1 MPAPP
6 AQAASFP
13 LNASPNAA
21 EVVLTFLESVG
32 RRSEAELYLRLFRKL
47 PKESFA
53 LIAPGGPVLR
63 EGVGALVAQLNFLSD
78 LGLFAPLV
86 LGLFDPESAAAG
98 AERLVKRLPG
108 AGLSP
113 TLHDSREP
121 DLADQLRADLRS
133 ERLPIVTFLPDPA
146 AGLEDRLSALAEL
159 ARALDTRK
167 IVLLRRRGGIP
178 ARGDRPMQLAP
189 GHTLSASGGW
199 VSVINLRTDRDALLA
214 GKRLGK
220 RDLQLVEGANTLLAA
235 LGSSSVLVSVT
246 SPLNLLKELFT
257 VKGAGTLIK
266 AGTEIIRSADYAAL
280 DVARL
285 RQLLEESFGRPLAPD
300 FFDRPPLAV
309 YYEASYRGAA
319 ILHAAPTAPYLTKF
333 AVMPEAQG
341 EGIGHDLWHALERDF
356 PKIFWRA
363 RPENPIAV
371 WYQSECD
378 GMLRRPGWNVYFR
391 GIEPERIPELVSYA
405 ELIPSD
411 FSPKD
416 APAAGS
422 L

>member
-1 MPAPP
+1 MT
-6 AQAASFP
+6 
-13 LNASPNAA
+13 ASPNAA

-53 LIAPGGPVLR
+53 LIAPGGPVVR
-63 EGVGALVAQLNFLSD
+63 EGGGTLVEQLHFLAE
-78 LGLFAPLV
+78 LGLYAPLV

-98 AERLVKRLPG
+98 AERLFKRLPA

-113 TLHDSREP
+113 TLHDADEP
-121 DLADQLRADLRS
+121 ELVERLRRDLRS
-133 ERLPIVTFLPDPA
+133 ERLPIVTFLPDPNR
-146 AGLEDRLSALAEL
+146 GLNERLAALAEL
-159 ARALDTRK
+159 ARGLDTRK

-178 ARGDRPMQLAP
+178 ARADRPIQLAP

-199 VSVINLRTDRDALLA
+199 VSVINLRTDREPLLA
-214 GKRLGK
+214 AKRFGK
-220 RDLQLVEGANTLLAA
+220 RDLELIEGAHTLVRAV
-235 LGSSSVLVSVT
+235 GMSSLLVSLT

-266 AGTEIIRSADYAAL
+266 AGTEILRHDSYAEV
-280 DVARL
+280 DTARI

-300 FFDRPPLAV
+300 FFEQVPLAV
-309 YYEASYRGAA
+309 YCEASYRGAA
-319 ILHAAPTAPYLTKF
+319 ILHSKPPAPYLTKF

-356 PKIFWRA
+356 PRIFWRA
-363 RPENPIAV
+363 RPENPIAA
-371 WYQSECD
+371 WYQNECD
-378 GMLRRPGWNVYFR
+378 GMLRRPGWNIYFR
-391 GIEPERIPELVSYA
+391 GLEPELIPELVVHA
-405 ELIPSD
+405 EAIPSD
-411 FSPKD
+411 FSPRD
-416 APAAGS
+416 EPASGS

>member
-1 MPAPP
+1 MPAPLAP
-6 AQAASFP
+6 ASAP
-13 LNASPNAA
+13 LSASPSAA

-63 EGVGALVAQLNFLSD
+63 EGVGTLVEQLHFLGE

-98 AERLVKRLPG
+98 AERLARRLPA
-108 AGLSP
+108 AGLSH
-113 TLHDSREP
+113 TLHAANEP
-121 DLADQLRADLRS
+121 DLAQSLVSDLRS
-133 ERLPIVTFLPDPA
+133 ERFPIVSFGPDP
-146 AGLEDRLSALAEL
+146 GVGTEQRLMALAEL
-159 ARALDTRK
+159 ARRLDTRK
-167 IVLLRRRGGIP
+167 VVLLRRRGGIP
-178 ARGDRPMQLAP
+178 SRADRPIVLGP

-199 VSVINLRTDRDALLA
+199 VSVINLRTDHHALLA
-214 GKRLGK
+214 AKRFGK
-220 RDLQLVEGANTLLAA
+220 RDLELITGADTLLDAV
-235 LGSSSVLVSVT
+235 GSSSLLVSVT

-266 AGTEIIRSADYAAL
+266 IGTEIERRDAYTEE
-280 DVARL
+280 DVTRL
-285 RQLLEESFGRPLAPD
+285 RPLLEESFGRTLAPD

-309 YYEASYRGAA
+309 YIESSYRGAA
-319 ILHAAPTAPYLTKF
+319 ILHAAAPAPYLSKF
-333 AVMPEAQG
+333 AVLPEAQG
-341 EGIGHDLWHALERDF
+341 EGIGHDLWHAIERDF
-356 PKIFWRA
+356 PRIFWRA
-363 RPENPIAV
+363 RPNNPIAV

-391 GIEPERIPELVSYA
+391 GLEPERVPDLVAHA
-405 ELIPSD
+405 EAMPPD
-411 FSPKD
+411 FVGPKE
-416 APAAGS
+416 APGS

>member
-1 MPAPP
+1 V
-6 AQAASFP
+6 
-13 LNASPNAA
+13 NASPNAA

-53 LIAPGGPVLR
+53 LIAPGGPVVR
-63 EGVGALVAQLNFLSD
+63 EGGGALVEQLHFLAE
-78 LGLFAPLV
+78 LGLYAPLV

-98 AERLVKRLPG
+98 AERLFKRLPS

-113 TLHDSREP
+113 TLHDADEPELVETLRRE
-121 DLADQLRADLRS
+121 LRS
-133 ERLPIVTFLPDPA
+133 ERLPIVTFLPDPNR
-146 AGLEDRLSALAEL
+146 GLNERLAALAAL
-159 ARALDTRK
+159 AHGLDTRK

-178 ARGDRPMQLAP
+178 ARADRPIQLAP

-199 VSVINLRTDRDALLA
+199 VSVINLRTDREPLLA
-214 GKRLGK
+214 AKRLAK
-220 RDLQLVEGANTLLAA
+220 RDLELIEGAHTLVRAV
-235 LGSSSVLVSVT
+235 GMSSLLVSLT

-266 AGTEIIRSADYAAL
+266 AGTEILRRDSYAEV
-280 DVARL
+280 DTGRI

-300 FFDRPPLAV
+300 FFEQPPLAV
-309 YYEASYRGAA
+309 FFEASYRGAA
-319 ILHAAPTAPYLTKF
+319 ILHSKPPAPYLTKF

-356 PKIFWRA
+356 PRIFWRA
-363 RPENPIAV
+363 RPENPIAA
-371 WYQSECD
+371 WYQAECD
-378 GMLRRPGWNVYFR
+378 GMLRRPGWNIYFR
-391 GIEPERIPELVSYA
+391 GLEPEVIPELVVHA
-405 ELIPSD
+405 EAIPSD

-416 APAAGS
+416 EPASGS

>member
-1 MPAPP
+1 MPAPLAP
-6 AQAASFP
+6 ASAP
-13 LNASPNAA
+13 LSASPSAA

-63 EGVGALVAQLNFLSD
+63 EGVGTLVEQLHFLGE

-98 AERLVKRLPG
+98 AERLARRLPA
-108 AGLSP
+108 AGLSH
-113 TLHDSREP
+113 TLHAANEP
-121 DLADQLRADLRS
+121 DLAQSLVSDLRS
-133 ERLPIVTFLPDPA
+133 ERFPIVSFGPDP
-146 AGLEDRLSALAEL
+146 GVGTEHRLMALAEL
-159 ARALDTRK
+159 ARRLDTRK
-167 IVLLRRRGGIP
+167 VVLLRRRGGIP
-178 ARGDRPMQLAP
+178 SRADRPIVLGP

-199 VSVINLRTDRDALLA
+199 VSVINLRTDHHALLA
-214 GKRLGK
+214 AKRFGK
-220 RDLQLVEGANTLLAA
+220 RDLELITGADTLLDAV
-235 LGSSSVLVSVT
+235 GSSSLLVSVT

-266 AGTEIIRSADYAAL
+266 IGTEIERRDAYTEE
-280 DVARL
+280 DVTRL
-285 RQLLEESFGRPLAPD
+285 RPLLEESFGRTLAPD

-309 YYEASYRGAA
+309 YIESSYRGAA
-319 ILHAAPTAPYLTKF
+319 ILHAAAPAPYLSKF
-333 AVMPEAQG
+333 AVLPEAQG
-341 EGIGHDLWHALERDF
+341 EGIGHDLWHAIERDF
-356 PKIFWRA
+356 PRIFWRA
-363 RPENPIAV
+363 RPNNPIAV

-391 GIEPERIPELVSYA
+391 GLEPERVPDLVAHA
-405 ELIPSD
+405 EAMPPD
-411 FSPKD
+411 FVGPKE
-416 APAAGS
+416 APGS